1 MTKYIVERLIN
12 LIPVLIG
19 ISVAVFLVMRVVPG
33 DPAIAMLGE
42 QADPERLAEVR
53 KTLGLDQPL
62 LVQYFR
68 YMGHALVGNLGRSA
82 LTNVPVTQELI
93 TRFPAT
99 VELTFASIAIGLL
112 VGLPAGVLAAMRRGS
127 TLDALTMSVSLVGVS
142 MPIFWLGL
150 VLIWIFALTFGWL
163 PVSGRLSSSI
173 RLESITHSTIID
185 SLLAG
190 NFLALRDALRHL
202 VLPAVTLATIPAA
215 SIARMTRSSML
226 EVLGEDYLRTAR
238 AKGLPEFAIIIRHA
252 LRNAAIPVITLL
264 GLQVGILLGGA
275 VVTETIFSWPGVG
288 RFVLDGVLGRD
299 YAVVQGAVLVITVL
313 YALVN
318 LAVDV
323 SYAMF
328 DPRIRVR

>member
-1 MTKYIVERLIN
+1 MTKYIVERLLN

-19 ISVAVFLVMRVVPG
+19 ISIAVFLVMRVVPG

-53 KTLGLDQPL
+53 RTLGLDQPL
-62 LVQYFR
+62 LIQYFR
-68 YMGHALVGNLGRSA
+68 YMGSALTGDLGRSA
-82 LTNVPVTQELI
+82 LTNVPVTRELI

-99 VELTFASIAIGLL
+99 VELTFASIAIGLI

-150 VLIWIFALTFGWL
+150 VLIWIFALVFGLL

-185 SLLAG
+185 ALLAG
-190 NFLALRDALRHL
+190 NFLALRDALQHL
-202 VLPAVTLATIPAA
+202 ILPAVTLATIPAA

-238 AKGLPEFAIIIRHA
+238 AKGLPEFAIILRHA

-299 YAVVQGAVLVITVL
+299 YAVVQGSVLVITVL
-313 YALVN
+313 YALIN

-323 SYAMF
+323 SYALF
-328 DPRIRVR
+328 DPRIRLR